1 MERFSFYAASAA
13 FCLFLT
19 VALTSAMTSDCLC
32 DGLPGSQ
39 CDYCDQENPLG
50 AAAGVS
56 DMSAGF
62 QGQYYDAWQQ
72 EHDEFHHQ
80 WVELHREFHEEE
92 HTDAEH
98 REFHRRMDKGHA
110 QFHGILNGEAI

>member
-1 MERFSFYAASAA
+1 MKLESFAFYAASAA

-39 CDYCDQENPLG
+39 CDYCDQISPGGDLP
-50 AAAGVS
+50 VV
-56 DMSAGF
+56 GF
-62 QGQYYDAWQQ
+62 QGEYYRAWQQ

-80 WVELHREFHEEE
+80 WVDLHGEFHAEDYTEEE
-92 HTDAEH
+92 HED
-98 REFHRRMDKGHA
+98 FHDQMDETHDR
-110 QFHGILNGEAI
+110 FHGILAGSSSSAR